1 MRQQVA
7 HLDSLCA
14 AFAGGEPSAQG
25 RTDPRPGEHFNDE
38 GQLCVW
44 RENQNAAALWLLIQD
59 QWLRAGMDGV
69 IVGFDMAVALVYAQE
84 AARMDSS
91 IRVLSLVD
99 QIRFVAEITLRE
111 IREEEA
117 RRKK

>member
-1 MRQQVA
+1 VA

-14 AFAGGEPSAQG
+14 AFAGGEPSARG
-25 RTDPRPGEHFNDE
+25 RPDPRLGEHFNDE

-44 RENQNAAALWLLIQD
+44 RENQDAAALWLLIQD

-69 IVGFDMAVALVYAQE
+69 ITGFDMAVALAYAQE
-84 AARMDSS
+84 AARMDSK

-99 QIRFVAEITLRE
+99 QIRFVADITLRE

-117 RRKK
+117 RRNK